1 MSKNI
6 VDILKSEN
14 HTRKELEEFSYTKE
28 IEVPVDGEKILKFP
42 FNVEKIIKLFKI
54 KLDEEVKNSEVV
66 YTDEDKPKTKTMDRE
81 TELEVVSQLEVL
93 YAYKLFQLKVE
104 CGIEYAIKQPRT
116 EVENLEY
123 EMIVQNKVRKI
134 FGQDIE
140 DKMAQILAKIW
151 IRDIELVLSE
161 EYNED
166 LDI

>member
-1 MSKNI
+1 MQKDI
-6 VDILKSEN
+6 VSILKNEN
-14 HTRKELEEFSYTKE
+14 RTSKELEEFSRTKE
-28 IEVPVDGEKILKFP
+28 MEVPVDGENILKYP
-42 FNVEKIIKLFKI
+42 FNVEKIIKLFQI
-54 KLDEEVKNSEVV
+54 KLDEEVENSEVV
-66 YTDEDKPKTKTMDRE
+66 YANEDDKPKTMDRE